1 MIIVGISCY
10 YHDSSAAILKDGM
23 LIAAAEEER
32 FSRNKHESRFPA
44 EAIAYCLEEA
54 GVSIHDVDYVTF
66 FEKPLKKFDRFY
78 QNLLHISP
86 DCKEN
91 YLYSWDSPYK
101 EKLWVKEDLLKNLK
115 IPEEKLL
122 FIEHHISHAASAFFC
137 SPYKEA
143 AILTVDGVGEWATAT
158 AGKGTAY
165 WEGDQGKNEIDLFYE
180 ITYPHSLGLLYT
192 AFTAYLGFRENSG
205 EYKVMGMAPYGE
217 PRFVE
222 DIYKNII
229 TVDEEGG
236 FRLNMDYIPIYKTV
250 PWDAKKISDKF
261 IGLFGPARIPES
273 DFFTDQTHPKQD
285 HPNWSAAGA
294 KLNKHYADIAASI
307 QVVTEEVML
316 KMANFLYQKTGLK
329 NLCLAGGCALNSVAN
344 GRILRETPFEKVYIQ
359 PAASDSGS
367 SLGAALYAY
376 HVLLGKPRKFVM
388 EHTYWGKSYNQ
399 NETLLAIKKFGFSY
413 DEIHDTDKLAVL
425 ATEDLL
431 QGKVLGLSQG
441 RFEWGPRALGNRSI
455 IADPRN
461 EAMKSV
467 VNEKIKFRE
476 PFRPFAP
483 AILEER
489 AGEFFDDIEDVE
501 DNYPLRFMLT
511 VYKTRQ
517 EKKADLQA
525 VSHEDGTGRVQTVR
539 KELNPLYHRIIE
551 LFGEATGV
559 PVILNTSFNL
569 RGEPMVTTPENAL
582 NTFSKSGL
590 ETLYLNGFV
599 IRK

>member
-10 YHDSSAAILKDGM
+10 YHDSSAAILQDGM

-44 EAIAYCLEEA
+44 EALAYCLDEA
-54 GVSIHDVDYVTF
+54 GVSINDVDYVTF

-78 QNLLHISP
+78 QNILHISP

-165 WEGDQGKNEIDLFYE
+165 WEGDQGKNEIDLFHE

-192 AFTAYLGFRENSG
+192 AFTAYLGFRPDSG

-217 PRFVE
+217 PKFVE
-222 DIYKNII
+222 DIYKHII
-229 TVDEEGG
+229 DVDEDGG

-250 PWDAKKISDKF
+250 PWNAKNFSDKF
-261 IGLFGPARIPES
+261 IGLFGPARVPES
-273 DFFTDQTHPKQD
+273 EFFTHQTHPKQD
-285 HPNWSAAGA
+285 HPGWSAAA
-294 KLNKHYADIAASI
+294 EKLNRHYADIAASI

-316 KMANFLYQKTGLK
+316 KMANFLYKKTGLK

-367 SLGAALYAY
+367 ALGAALHAY

-388 EHTYWGKSYNQ
+388 EHTYWGKSYNED
-399 NETLLAIKKFGFSY
+399 ETLSAIKKFGFSF
-413 DEIHDTDKLAVL
+413 DEVHDTDRLATL

-461 EAMKSV
+461 EVMKSV

-539 KELNPLYHRIIE
+539 KELNPLYHRTIE
-551 LFGEATGV
+551 FFGEATGV

>member
-44 EAIAYCLEEA
+44 EALAYCLEET
-54 GVSIHDVDYVTF
+54 GVNIHDVDYVTF

-158 AGKGTAY
+158 AGTGTAY
-165 WEGDQGKNEIDLFYE
+165 WEGDQGKNEIDLFHE

-192 AFTAYLGFRENSG
+192 AFTVYLGFRPDSG

-229 TVDEEGG
+229 TVDEDGG

-250 PWDAKKISDKF
+250 PWNAKKISDKF
-261 IGLFGPARIPES
+261 IGLFGPARVPES
-273 DFFTDQTHPKQD
+273 DFFTCQTHPKQD

-388 EHTYWGKSYNQ
+388 EHTYWGKSYTQ
-399 NETLLAIKKFGFSY
+399 NETLSAIKKFGFSY
-413 DEIHDTDKLAVL
+413 DEIHDTDKLAAL

-461 EAMKSV
+461 EVMKSV

-489 AGEFFDDIEDVE
+489 AGEFWEFFDDIEDVE

-539 KELNPLYHRIIE
+539 KELNPLYHR
-551 LFGEATGV
+551 
-559 PVILNTSFNL
+559 S
-569 RGEPMVTTPENAL
+569 
-582 NTFSKSGL
+582 SG
-590 ETLYLNGFV
+590 YS
-599 IRK
+599 

>member
-32 FSRNKHESRFPA
+32 FSRNKHESSFPA
-44 EAIAYCLEEA
+44 EALAYCLEEA

-78 QNLLHISP
+78 QNLLHIAP

-101 EKLWVKEDLLKNLK
+101 EKLWVKKDLLKNLK

-158 AGKGTAY
+158 AGKGSAY

-229 TVDEEGG
+229 NVDEDGG

-250 PWDAKKISDKF
+250 PWNAKKISDKF

-316 KMANFLYQKTGLK
+316 KMANSLYQKTGLK

-399 NETLLAIKKFGFSY
+399 NETLSAIKKFGFSY

>member
-44 EAIAYCLEEA
+44 EALAYCLEEA

-101 EKLWVKEDLLKNLK
+101 EKLWVKKDLLKNLK

-158 AGKGTAY
+158 AGTGTAY

-192 AFTAYLGFRENSG
+192 AFTAYLGFRPNSG

-229 TVDEEGG
+229 NVDEDGG

-250 PWDAKKISDKF
+250 PWNAKKISDKF
-261 IGLFGPARIPES
+261 IGLFGPARVPES

-316 KMANFLYQKTGLK
+316 KMANSLYQKTGLK

-413 DEIHDTDKLAVL
+413 DEIHDTDKLAAL

-431 QGKVLGLSQG
+431 QGKVLGISQG

-461 EAMKSV
+461 EVMKSV

>member
-1 MIIVGISCY
+1 
-10 YHDSSAAILKDGM
+10 
-23 LIAAAEEER
+23 
-32 FSRNKHESRFPA
+32 
-44 EAIAYCLEEA
+44 
-54 GVSIHDVDYVTF
+54 
-66 FEKPLKKFDRFY
+66 
-78 QNLLHISP
+78 
-86 DCKEN
+86 
-91 YLYSWDSPYK
+91 
-101 EKLWVKEDLLKNLK
+101 
-115 IPEEKLL
+115 
-122 FIEHHISHAASAFFC
+122 
-137 SPYKEA
+137 
-143 AILTVDGVGEWATAT
+143 
-158 AGKGTAY
+158 
-165 WEGDQGKNEIDLFYE
+165 
-180 ITYPHSLGLLYT
+180 
-192 AFTAYLGFRENSG
+192 
-205 EYKVMGMAPYGE
+205 MGMAPYGE

-441 RFEWGPRALGNRSI
+441 RFEWAPEHWAIVQSLQT
-455 IADPRN
+455 P
-461 EAMKSV
+461 AM
-467 VNEKIKFRE
+467 R
-476 PFRPFAP
+476 
-483 AILEER
+483 L
-489 AGEFFDDIEDVE
+489 
-501 DNYPLRFMLT
+501 
-511 VYKTRQ
+511 
-517 EKKADLQA
+517 
-525 VSHEDGTGRVQTVR
+525 
-539 KELNPLYHRIIE
+539 
-551 LFGEATGV
+551 
-559 PVILNTSFNL
+559 
-569 RGEPMVTTPENAL
+569 
-582 NTFSKSGL
+582 
-590 ETLYLNGFV
+590 
-599 IRK
+599 